1 MKRKIAAIL
10 SLDVVDYTKRMSE
23 DAETTLNTLQRILD
37 DVIRPLVHEN
47 KGRIF
52 KLMGDGALVEF
63 VAATDAINAASQ
75 IFNQMRDEDVTL
87 RGGLHVGDVISKWH
101 RLVRRGRECCVAPSV
116 QRAYWKLSHQQDSC

>member
-87 RGGLHVGDVISKWH
+87 RGVDGLI
-101 RLVRRGRECCVAPSV
+101 
-116 QRAYWKLSHQQDSC
+116 

>member
-1 MKRKIAAIL
+1 MKRRIAAIL
-10 SLDVVDYTKRMSE
+10 SLDVVDYTRRMSE

-37 DVIRPLVHEN
+37 DVIRPLVHEY

-87 RGGLHVGDVISKWH
+87 RGGLHVGDVMPNGTDLFGEAVNVASRLQSSAH
-101 RLVRRGRECCVAPSV
+101 RAVSACV
-116 QRAYWKLSHQQDSC
+116 CG